1 MRMNWDRL
9 RIFYVVASAGS
20 FTKATQNLN
29 ISQSAISRQIHIL
42 ESELGFSLFRRVS
55 RGLVLTETGK
65 FLYDIVSKVFAKL
78 STVQIEIEELRNFIR
93 GPIHIASTIAFG
105 SLWLAP
111 RLKKFIERY
120 PDIEVSVFLKD
131 DEIDLNL
138 READVWI
145 TPVLP
150 TYSHMVHKGPFS
162 FRHHIYASKSYLRQH
177 GTPKTPRDLNEHR
190 LIVFGKEMPHV
201 RNNYNWLLTVGT
213 EDCRKPY
220 LVLNN
225 IQAIYE
231 ATRGGLGISA
241 LQKYMIHD
249 DPELVEI
256 LPDLPEVVSN
266 QYAVYP
272 SHLKTIKRVQ
282 VFIDFLTEQM
292 QGQGGSA

>member
-1 MRMNWDRL
+1 MRIDWDKL

-20 FTKATQNLN
+20 FTKATKNLN

-42 ESELGFSLFRRVS
+42 ERELGFPLFRRVS
-55 RGLVLTETGK
+55 RGLVLTKNGE
-65 FLYDIVSKVFAKL
+65 FLYEIVSKVFSKI
-78 STVQIEIEELRNFIR
+78 STVQAEIGELQNFTR
-93 GPIHIASTIAFG
+93 GPLRIASTVAFG

-111 RLKKFIERY
+111 RLHKFIERY
-120 PDIEVSVFLKD
+120 SDIEISIILKD

-150 TYSHMVHKGPFS
+150 TYSDMIHTDPFS
-162 FRHHIYASKSYLRQH
+162 FRYHVYASKSYLRKH
-177 GTPKTPRDLNEHR
+177 GTPKTPKELDEHQ
-190 LIVFGKEMPHV
+190 LIVFGTEMPHV
-201 RNNYNWLLTVGT
+201 NNNYNWLLTFET
-213 EDCRKPY
+213 QDRRQPY

-225 IQAIYE
+225 VQAIHE
-231 ATRGGLGISA
+231 ATRAGLGISA
-241 LQKYMIHD
+241 LQKYMIND

-256 LPDLPEVVSN
+256 LPDIPEVFSN

-292 QGQGGSA
+292 KERVV